1 MAEFTTPETPPPAP
15 DLPPE
20 NAFDPAMF
28 WTTLTDEL
36 KKRGIIDAQ
45 GHLKTNMKPGWLEK
59 EFLSILADMGVAL
72 GLFLELLLAIAQP
85 FLEQLVISA
94 SKILDPAMRLLGDL
108 TSVYVHTV
116 GGIPAGEQ
124 GGKLPVGPGPTS
136 SAAGVVFDKIMGPM
150 LHILT
155 PGDPRKQG
163 AGEEN
168 AQAILGTIVNLHLS
182 TWAVNVI
189 SNLTGMGYLK
199 WINSFDDA
207 ILSGINARG
216 FSRLASKP
224 YLDKFVVRPL
234 SKDLNR
240 AYPVDFG
247 STSQLVKRYIRGNM
261 TEVELKAELRK
272 LGFDDAVAEDLL
284 LDSIRFLSLSDVAWL
299 VNTEKWQPGE
309 AVTYLEHQGYPA
321 GIAPVALFR
330 ECNARIES
338 QMYSLASSLVD
349 AFVDRRLDNPTLR
362 RLLKSAGL
370 PHDEIEAYSTRGAIL
385 QELSKRLSLS
395 QVKSLF
401 QEGLV
406 DLDYVMRFLQ
416 DEGYGADEVDLLA
429 LLEFTRKE
437 DREQRKADLLERR
450 RVALEAQLGFEE
462 QADAAR
468 LEELASLGGPTS

>member
-189 SNLTGMGYLK
+189 SNLTGLGYLK

-224 YLDKFVVRPL
+224 YLDKFVVQPL

-240 AYPVDFG
+240 ALPVDFG

-261 TEVELKAELRK
+261 TGAELKAVLRER
-272 LGFDDAVAEDLL
+272 GFDDQVVEDML
-284 LDSIRFLSLSDVAWL
+284 LDTIKLLSVDAVAWL
-299 VNTEKWQPGE
+299 VKRGDWTQEEGIRHLQQQGWPAE
-309 AVTYLEHQGYPA
+309 LAPTVLMLAVGDYILSLEHLL
-321 GIAPVALFR
+321 V
-330 ECNARIES
+330 S
-338 QMYSLASSLVD
+338 QLQS
-349 AFVDRRLDNPTLR
+349 AFVDRRLDDTTLR
-362 RLLKSAGL
+362 YLLSKTDLSQ
-370 PHDEIEAYSTRGAIL
+370 DEVNMVVTSGAVL
-385 QELSKRLSLS
+385 REMSKRLSLT

-401 QEGLV
+401 AESLV
-406 DLDYVMRFLQ
+406 DLDYVLNFLR
-416 DEGYGADEVDLLA
+416 DEGYSDSDADLLA
-429 LLEFTRKE
+429 LLEFTKAA
-437 DREQRKADLLERR
+437 DRAQLKKDLLERR
-450 RVALEAQLGFEE
+450 RIALEAQLGFEE